1 MASIYDNTNNIY
13 TSDYREIRLTNSG
26 FFYLPDEPAK
36 TVTIVN
42 GEPLAKAIMV
52 AKTTSTTY
60 EPYDSTKDFYQ
71 GECAHCYPSGTAYVD
86 GIS

>member
-1 MASIYDNTNNIY
+1 
-13 TSDYREIRLTNSG
+13 
-26 FFYLPDEPAK
+26 
-36 TVTIVN
+36 
-42 GEPLAKAIMV
+42 MV

-86 GIS
+86 GIFVTVEGSQVFEARGIANANQVALRKGVKTDPDAGIKYVVER